1 MFTKVFIRLSAGKK
15 IAYLSIFTAALVLIN
30 TFSID
35 LSPQFKLSFTAAAA
49 FLTGAM
55 FGAFGGFS
63 VCAIG
68 DLIGCFFSGYPPNPL
83 ILIATGFLGFIPGIV
98 MTYIKSNFYFKVIL
112 SFIICSLVCTAGL
125 NTLGIYL
132 YYSSR
137 SVPFFAYMIARFP
150 LQLPVMAVNCV
161 LAIVLSK
168 IINKTSFP
176 FKIN

>member
-1 MFTKVFIRLSAGKK
+1 MRQKLHRQWKKVLAVVLSVAMILGVCPL
-15 IAYLSIFTAALVLIN
+15 ASEAQAANPTPVAL
-30 TFSID
+30 T
-35 LSPQFKLSFTAAAA
+35 
-49 FLTGAM
+49 LTGAM

-83 ILIATGFLGFIPGIV
+83 ILIATGFLGLIPGIV